1 MFIKNINKRIKIM
14 LLLFGFVLLMVI
26 LKVFYVQVFDYK
38 KLSNL
43 ASDLWSRNLPIE
55 ASRGRILDRNGVV
68 LADNVTTTSLV
79 LVPNQIK
86 NKKEVCEKLA
96 EILNVSY
103 DEMKKHVFKNTS
115 IERVHPIGRR
125 LSYEI
130 ADKIETLQF
139 DGVYLLKE
147 AKRYYPYKT
156 LLAHVLGYVGIDNQG
171 LSGLELQYD
180 KYLTGEAGAIKYF
193 SDAKGNKLT
202 LSDVYVKPQDG
213 MDLQLTIDI
222 NIQKSVERELD
233 NVVNMMNPDMALA
246 VVMNP
251 KTGEVLAMSS
261 RPTFDPNNY
270 KNYSTEILSRN
281 LPIWASYEP
290 GSTQKIITTAASIE
304 EKVIDIYNE
313 HFYDSGGV
321 TVDGARIRCWKA
333 GGHGDQTFLQVLQN
347 SCNPGFVQ
355 MGERLGKER
364 LFSYLD
370 MFGFGNKTGI
380 DLNGEGKGIIFPLSK
395 VGNVELATTAFG
407 QGISVTPIQQITAI
421 SAVLNGGNLLRPYVL
436 ANVLEPETGNVMYQN
451 KTKVVRKTIS
461 EETSKTMR
469 YALETVVALGGGKA
483 AYIDGYR
490 IGGKTGTAQK
500 VKDGRY
506 LVNNYIMSFVGI
518 VPSNDPEA
526 VLYIA
531 IDNPKNTALLSS
543 YTTTPIARRILLD
556 IIDALDIKKQEGGVE
571 KDWQWDDKVY
581 YEVPNVIGK
590 DKKEAKEK
598 QLGEAPGEVFAAIS
612 LALHEMQ
619 SDVHDVEDTV
629 LTITRVKRSYS
640 PWSSKIYTLRETPQ
654 RK

>member
-1 MFIKNINKRIKIM
+1 MFNKNINKRIKIM

-26 LKVFYVQVFDYK
+26 LKVFYVQIFDYK
-38 KLSNL
+38 KLSSL

-55 ASRGRILDRNGVV
+55 ASRGRILDRNGIV

-125 LSYEI
+125 LSYEV
-130 ADKIETLQF
+130 ADKIDALKF

-147 AKRYYPYKT
+147 VKRYYPYKT

-202 LSDVYVKPQDG
+202 LSDIYVKPQDG

-222 NIQKSVERELD
+222 NIQKSIERELD

-251 KTGEVLAMSS
+251 KTGEVLGMSS

-270 KNYSTEILSRN
+270 KNYSNETLSRN

-370 MFGFGNKTGI
+370 MFSFGNKTGI
-380 DLNGEGKGIIFPLSK
+380 DLNGEGKGII
-395 VGNVELATTAFG
+395 
-407 QGISVTPIQQITAI
+407 
-421 SAVLNGGNLLRPYVL
+421 LL
-436 ANVLEPETGNVMYQN
+436 
-451 KTKVVRKTIS
+451 
-461 EETSKTMR
+461 
-469 YALETVVALGGGKA
+469 
-483 AYIDGYR
+483 
-490 IGGKTGTAQK
+490 
-500 VKDGRY
+500 
-506 LVNNYIMSFVGI
+506 
-518 VPSNDPEA
+518 
-526 VLYIA
+526 
-531 IDNPKNTALLSS
+531 LLS
-543 YTTTPIARRILLD
+543 LD
-556 IIDALDIKKQEGGVE
+556 
-571 KDWQWDDKVY
+571 
-581 YEVPNVIGK
+581 
-590 DKKEAKEK
+590 
-598 QLGEAPGEVFAAIS
+598 
-612 LALHEMQ
+612 
-619 SDVHDVEDTV
+619 
-629 LTITRVKRSYS
+629 
-640 PWSSKIYTLRETPQ
+640 
-654 RK
+654 